1 MPRHALENHTHT
13 DINKNI
19 EKISSKMIKI
29 EDYVGDIDVSIEP
42 NLNEKIDI
50 INKEIEDLRVEKSD
64 LNHSHSYNDLTNKP
78 NIPVNIS
85 QLTNDTDFINKQY
98 VDDKFSNVQ
107 TIKGEKGEKGE
118 PFRYEDFTSE
128 QLLNLKGPKG
138 DTGERGLTGPKGND
152 GRDATLTTEQT
163 ENLAQIPTL
172 KDKLDN
178 TYTKTE
184 VDKKI
189 QDAKLN
195 NGDDN
200 INIDL
205 SNYATKEDLKRI
217 ELTPGPRGEQGIQ
230 GPQGD
235 VGPQGIQGE
244 RGEKGDAFRYED
256 FTPEQLL
263 SLKGEKG
270 DRGEQGPKGNDG
282 AFNPNTTFSN
292 LETNNKT
299 IIEAINEVFTSAS
312 NGKKLIAQAITGK
325 GVETSESDTFSTMA
339 KNISDIPSTSGESI
353 TTDEINFLKA
363 IKKKTKLS
371 YLFCYYPDSEIKGM
385 FDTSNITDMDS
396 MFSNCTNLTTIP
408 LLDTSN
414 VTNMGSMF
422 NLCRNLTTIRF
433 NPNTN
438 NIGDF
443 NISSCTKMTTGDL
456 TGMIESLPTITK
468 SIKITMGSTLISRV
482 SEEAMEML
490 LTKGYTV
497 M

>member
-1 MPRHALENHTHT
+1 MPRHALESHVHV

-19 EKISSKMIKI
+19 EEISSKMIKI

-50 INKEIEDLRVEKSD
+50 INKEIEGLRIEKSD
-64 LNHSHSYNDLTNKP
+64 LNHNHSYNDLTNKP

-98 VDDKFSNVQ
+98 VDDKFSNIQ
-107 TIKGEKGEKGE
+107 TIKG
-118 PFRYEDFTSE
+118 D
-128 QLLNLKGPKG
+128 KG
-138 DTGERGLTGPKGND
+138 DPF
-152 GRDATLTTEQT
+152 
-163 ENLAQIPTL
+163 
-172 KDKLDN
+172 
-178 TYTKTE
+178 TY
-184 VDKKI
+184 
-189 QDAKLN
+189 A
-195 NGDDN
+195 
-200 INIDL
+200 
-205 SNYATKEDLKRI
+205 
-217 ELTPGPRGEQGIQ
+217 
-230 GPQGD
+230 
-235 VGPQGIQGE
+235 
-244 RGEKGDAFRYED
+244 D

-263 SLKGEKG
+263 SLKGDKG
-270 DRGEQGPKGNDG
+270 DRGEQGIQGPKGSDG
-282 AFNPNTTFSN
+282 TFNPDTSFSN

-299 IIEAINEVFTSAS
+299 IIEAINEVFTNAS

-325 GVETSESDTFSTMA
+325 GVETNESDTFSTMA

-371 YLFCYYPDSEIKGM
+371 YLFYDYPDSEIEGM
-385 FDTSNITDMDS
+385 FDTSNVTNMGSMFSSCTNLITIPLLNTSNVTNMSYMFNYCTNLMNIPLLDTLNVTNMS
-396 MFSNCTNLTTIP
+396 YMFSNCTNLTTIP

-414 VTNMGSMF
+414 VTNMYYMFYNCTNLTTIPLLDTSNVTNMSYMF
-422 NLCRNLTTIRF
+422 NFCKNLTTIRF

-438 NIGDF
+438 NIDDF
-443 NISSCTKMTTGDL
+443 NISSCTKMTTEDL

-482 SEEAMEML
+482 SEAAMEML
-490 LTKGYTV
+490 LTKGYTA